1 MITFPLKTSLVL
13 AFYAKDPIH
22 VSADLPILTKM
33 GVRRL
38 NGSRPR
44 HAFYRPCLLTAV
56 RPSATGGKYLLSVA
70 SATAAAAAVVVARA
84 TVVTAEKEQCE
95 DDEPEELA
103 ILEDLT

>member
-13 AFYAKDPIH
+13 AFYAKDPFR
-22 VSADLPILTKM
+22 VSGIPPLLTEM